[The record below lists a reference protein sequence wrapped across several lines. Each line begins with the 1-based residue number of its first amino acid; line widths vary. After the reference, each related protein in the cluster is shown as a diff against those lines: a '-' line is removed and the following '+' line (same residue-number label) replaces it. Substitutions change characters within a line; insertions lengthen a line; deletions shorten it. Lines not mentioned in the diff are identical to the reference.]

1 MSLPRILTIMG
12 SGETAPTMVST
23 HRTLTALLPKP
34 VKAVLLDTP
43 YGFQENAPE
52 LATRAVEYF
61 RNSVNVDIAVAG
73 LVRLHDTHI
82 AADTVQIERG
92 LRAISDA
99 TYIFAGPGSP
109 TYALRQ
115 WSGSNV
121 ASSIIDKLM
130 NGGIVTFASAAALTL
145 GKVTVPV
152 YEVYKVGQDV
162 QRLDGLDVLSAI
174 GINAA
179 VIPHYDNAEG
189 GNHDTRFCYL
199 GETRLRMFEK
209 MLDDDTY
216 VLGIDEHT
224 GLVIDLDASVAK
236 VVGNGT
242 VTLRLRE
249 DSFTYETG
257 STIPLTTL
265 QDPWELRESEHAGT
279 TQGTNSNAPGASGA
293 PSHQKG
299 VGISGE
305 TVEAQPGQVGEGSS
319 KSVESNLAQAGSL
332 EQELQIQQS
341 AFNDAMT
348 ARDADGAVRAC
359 LALEQAIHDWS
370 ADTLQGDIADKARA
384 AVRSMISALGD
395 AAIGGVRNPRDVVA
409 PYVEAMLA
417 IRATVRAEKRYDL
430 SDVIR
435 DAFVNIGIE
444 VRDTATGVEWDL

>member
-23 HRTLTALLPKP
+23 HRKLTALLPKP

-52 LATRAVEYF
+52 LASRAVEYF
-61 RNSVNVDIAVAG
+61 RNSVNVDITVAG

-82 AADTVQIERG
+82 AADAVQIERG
-92 LRAISDA
+92 LRAVSDA
-99 TYIFAGPGSP
+99 SYIFAGPGSP

-115 WSGSNV
+115 WSGSAIANN
-121 ASSIIDKLM
+121 IIEKLM

-145 GKVTVPV
+145 GKATVPV

-174 GINAA
+174 GINTA

-199 GETRLRMFEK
+199 GETRLRMFER
-209 MLDDDTY
+209 MLDDETY

-224 GLVIDLDASVAK
+224 GLIIDIEAETAT

-249 DSFTYETG
+249 DSFIYESG
-257 STIPLTTL
+257 STLPLALL
-265 QDPWELRESEHAGT
+265 QDPWVLRSSSTGEKGAQDVVTSDVRSQSASE
-279 TQGTNSNAPGASGA
+279 AS
-293 PSHQKG
+293 S
-299 VGISGE
+299 
-305 TVEAQPGQVGEGSS
+305 
-319 KSVESNLAQAGSL
+319 QAGSL
-332 EQELQIQQS
+332 GQSLAIHQQE
-341 AFNDAMT
+341 FDEAMK

-370 ADTLQGDIADKARA
+370 ADTLQGDIATKARA

-395 AAIGGVRNPRDVVA
+395 AAIGGVRDPRDVVA

-444 VRDTATGVEWDL
+444 VRDTADGVEWNL

>member
-1 MSLPRILTIMG
+1 
-12 SGETAPTMVST
+12 
-23 HRTLTALLPKP
+23 
-34 VKAVLLDTP
+34 
-43 YGFQENAPE
+43 
-52 LATRAVEYF
+52 
-61 RNSVNVDIAVAG
+61 
-73 LVRLHDTHI
+73 
-82 AADTVQIERG
+82 VQIERG
-92 LRAISDA
+92 LRAISEA

-121 ASSIIDKLM
+121 ASSIINKLM

-199 GETRLRMFEK
+199 GESRLRMFEK

-224 GLVIDLDASVAK
+224 GLVIDLDADVAN

-249 DSFTYETG
+249 NSYIYESG

-265 QDPWELRESEHAGT
+265 QNPWELR
-279 TQGTNSNAPGASGA
+279 NSDSAQGASGTTPNA
-293 PSHQKG
+293 SPGSPHQKKSEG
-299 VGISGE
+299 NSSSGK
-305 TVEAQPGQVGEGSS
+305 AQDVATSDVRSQSASRGS
-319 KSVESNLAQAGSL
+319 EHLGSL
-332 EQELQIQQS
+332 SAEMELRQQQ
-341 AFNDAMT
+341 FNDAMT

>member
-249 DSFTYETG
+249 NSYTYETG
-257 STIPLTTL
+257 STIPLDTL
-265 QDPWELRESEHAGT
+265 QNPWLLRESEHAGT

-293 PSHQKG
+293 PSHQEDSEG
-299 VGISGE
+299 NASSGRAQDVAASDVRSQSASRSGE
-305 TVEAQPGQVGEGSS
+305 HP
-319 KSVESNLAQAGSL
+319 GSL
-332 EQELQIQQS
+332 AAELDLRQQE
-341 AFNDAMT
+341 FEDAMT

>member
-162 QRLDGLDVLSAI
+162 QRLDGLDGLSAI
-174 GINAA
+174 GITAA

-249 DSFTYETG
+249 NSYTYETG
-257 STIPLTTL
+257 STIPLDTL
-265 QDPWELRESEHAGT
+265 QNPWLLRESEHAGT

>member
-23 HRTLTALLPKP
+23 HRKLTALLPKP

-61 RNSVNVDIAVAG
+61 RTSVNVDITVAG

-82 AADTVQIERG
+82 AADPVQVERG
-92 LRAISDA
+92 LRAVADA
-99 TYIFAGPGSP
+99 DYLFAGPGSP

-115 WSGSNV
+115 WSGSTIAN
-121 ASSIIDKLM
+121 SIAHKLT

-145 GKVTVPV
+145 GKATVPV

-162 QRLDGLDVLSAI
+162 QRLDGLDILSAI

-189 GNHDTRFCYL
+189 ANHDTRFCYL
-199 GETRLRMFEK
+199 GETRLIMFEA
-209 MLDDDTY
+209 MLDSDTY
-216 VLGIDEHT
+216 VLGVDEHT
-224 GLVIDLDASVAK
+224 GLVVDIDAESAD

-242 VTLRLRE
+242 VTLRLRNQ
-249 DSFTYETG
+249 SFTYPTG
-257 STIPLTTL
+257 SNIPLSVL
-265 QDPWELRESEHAGT
+265 QNPWQLLDGNGIAK
-279 TQGTNSNAPGASGA
+279 GAQDVVSSDVRSQSA
-293 PSHQKG
+293 SR
-299 VGISGE
+299 SGE
-305 TVEAQPGQVGEGSS
+305 HPGSPMGGSHAEQPGS
-319 KSVESNLAQAGSL
+319 LAGALQL
-332 EQELQIQQS
+332 HQQEFDEAI
-341 AFNDAMT
+341 AN
-348 ARDADGAVRAC
+348 RDADGAVRAC
-359 LALEQAIHDWS
+359 LALEQAIHEWS
-370 ADTLQGDIADKARA
+370 ADTLQSDVADRARA
-384 AVRSMISALGD
+384 AVRGMISSLGD
-395 AAIGGVRNPRDVVA
+395 AAVSGVRNPRDVVA

-444 VRDTATGVEWDL
+444 VRDTADGVEWNL

>member
-23 HRTLTALLPKP
+23 HRKLTALLPKP

-52 LATRAVEYF
+52 LAVRAVEYF
-61 RNSVNVDIAVAG
+61 QNSVNIDITVAG

-82 AADTVQIERG
+82 AADPVQVERG
-92 LRAISDA
+92 LRALTDA
-99 TYIFAGPGSP
+99 DYIFAGPGSP

-115 WSGSNV
+115 WSGSTV
-121 ASSIIDKLM
+121 ANSIVNKLM

-145 GKVTVPV
+145 GKITVPV

-162 QRLDGLDVLSAI
+162 QRLDGLDILSAI

-189 GNHDTRFCYL
+189 ANHDTRFCYL
-199 GETRLRMFEK
+199 GETRLRMFEN
-209 MLDDDTY
+209 MLDEDTY
-216 VLGIDEHT
+216 VLGVDEHT
-224 GLVIDLDASVAK
+224 GLIVDLDAETGT

-249 DSFTYETG
+249 TSFTYESST
-257 STIPLTTL
+257 TIPLSTL
-265 QDPWELRESEHAGT
+265 QNPWQLLNSASQSDSLGNT
-279 TQGTNSNAPGASGA
+279 STNLA
-293 PSHQKG
+293 
-299 VGISGE
+299 GISKAQDVATSDVRSQSASRSGE
-305 TVEAQPGQVGEGSS
+305 HP
-319 KSVESNLAQAGSL
+319 GSL
-332 EQELQIQQS
+332 GDALEIHQQEFDEAI
-341 AFNDAMT
+341 AN
-348 ARDADGAVRAC
+348 RDADGAVRAC

-370 ADTLQGDIADKARA
+370 SDTLTSDVTDRARA
-384 AVRSMISALGD
+384 AVRGMISSLGD
-395 AAIGGVRNPRDVVA
+395 AAVSGVRNPRDVVS

-444 VRDTATGVEWDL
+444 VRDTADGVEWNL

>member
-1 MSLPRILTIMG
+1 
-12 SGETAPTMVST
+12 
-23 HRTLTALLPKP
+23 
-34 VKAVLLDTP
+34 LLDTP

-61 RNSVNVDIAVAG
+61 RNSVNVDITVAG

-82 AADTVQIERG
+82 AADPVQIERG

-115 WSGSNV
+115 WSGSAIANN
-121 ASSIIDKLM
+121 IIDKLK

-162 QRLDGLDVLSAI
+162 QRLDGLDILSAI

-189 GNHDTRFCYL
+189 ANHDTRFCYL
-199 GETRLRMFEK
+199 GETRLRMFEN
-209 MLDDDTY
+209 MLDKDTY
-216 VLGIDEHT
+216 VLGVDEHT
-224 GLVIDLDASVAK
+224 GLVIDLDAEAAT

-249 DSFTYETG
+249 DSFIYESG
-257 STIPLTTL
+257 STLPLSTL
-265 QDPWELRESEHAGT
+265 QNPWLLRSSEHEATAQGATSITPGTSAGLSHHK
-279 TQGTNSNAPGASGA
+279 GSGAS
-293 PSHQKG
+293 
-299 VGISGE
+299 E
-305 TVEAQPGQVGEGSS
+305 RNVEAQPGRVGEGSS
-319 KSVESNLAQAGSL
+319 KSVETNPSQVGSL
-332 EQELQIQQS
+332 EQALNIHQIQ
-341 AFNDAMT
+341 FDDAMK

-370 ADTLQGDIADKARA
+370 ADTLQGDIAVKSRA

-444 VRDTATGVEWDL
+444 VRDTADGVEWNL

>member
-130 NGGIVTFASAAALTL
+130 NGGIITFASAAALTL

-224 GLVIDLDASVAK
+224 GLVVDLDASVAK

-257 STIPLTTL
+257 STIPLDTL
-265 QDPWELRESEHAGT
+265 QNPWLLRTSASAES
-279 TQGTNSNAPGASGA
+279 
-293 PSHQKG
+293 SHQKG

>member
-23 HRTLTALLPKP
+23 HRKLTALLPKP

-61 RNSVNVDIAVAG
+61 RNSVNVDITVAG

-82 AADTVQIERG
+82 AADPVQIERG
-92 LRAISDA
+92 LRAISEA

-121 ASSIIDKLM
+121 ASSIINKLM

-199 GETRLRMFEK
+199 GESRLRMFEK

-224 GLVIDLDASVAK
+224 GLVIDLDAAVAN

-249 DSFTYETG
+249 DSFTYESGT
-257 STIPLTTL
+257 TIPLSVL
-265 QDPWELRESEHAGT
+265 QDPWALRTSSSSGMGAQDVGT
-279 TQGTNSNAPGASGA
+279 SDVRSKSASR
-293 PSHQKG
+293 
-299 VGISGE
+299 SGE
-305 TVEAQPGQVGEGSS
+305 HPGSPLNAGDAGDVRSQ
-319 KSVESNLAQAGSL
+319 SVESSSSQVGSL
-332 EQELQIQQS
+332 AAELDLRQQE
-341 AFNDAMT
+341 FEDAMT

-444 VRDTATGVEWDL
+444 VRDTATGVEWEL